1 MVNTSHKKNKV
12 PVIITA
18 DVDYSKHHAQ
28 DDKCRAFDRLIEAMG
43 HLGIKTTFFFVAREA
58 EQVPQYPKA
67 LAEAGHDVGCH
78 GLTHGDEEEYD
89 SMPVAKQK
97 EYLCQ
102 ATDIISGL
110 AGQKTVS
117 FRAPRVKISSTAYG
131 VLSEEGF
138 IVDSSVCSQRFD
150 LVSSN
155 LFHYGWLR
163 APRTPYHPSKDSAF
177 RRGDMDILVVPVS
190 AMVAPFI
197 SSATY
202 VLGPGIMKLFF
213 RILLAESRRTGK
225 PIVYLYHPYEF
236 AAEIP
241 GAKDYGRNVR
251 VHGFRIRRHLFRGTP
266 DERFDWTVQMLEYM
280 ASFDDVE
287 FMTMRQYALQ
297 HAQSGDGNQQ

>member
-1 MVNTSHKKNKV
+1 MVNTTHKERKV

-18 DVDYSKHHAQ
+18 DVDYSEHHTY
-28 DDKCRAFDRLIEAMG
+28 DDKCRAFDRLIETTD
-43 HLGIKTTFFFVAREA
+43 HLNIKTTFFFVAREA
-58 EQVPQYPKA
+58 EQVPLYPKA
-67 LAEAGHDVGCH
+67 LADAGHDVGCH
-78 GLTHGDEEEYD
+78 GLTHGEEEEYD
-89 SMPVAKQK
+89 SMPATKQK
-97 EYLCQ
+97 EYLHQ
-102 ATDIISGL
+102 AADIISRL

-131 VLSEEGF
+131 VLPEEGF

-177 RRGDMDILVVPVS
+177 HRGDMDILVVPVS

-202 VLGPGIMKLFF
+202 VLGPRIMKLFF

-241 GAKDYGRNVR
+241 GAKDYGQNVR
-251 VHGFRIRRHLFRGTP
+251 VHGFRFRRHLLRGTP
-266 DERFDWTVQMLEYM
+266 DERFNWTVQILEYM
-280 ASFDDVE
+280 ANFDDVE

-297 HAQSGDGNQQ
+297 QIESREGNHL